1 MLATRRRV
9 SKHVSQAARRSLP
22 SHILHF
28 VVQWFHTTWNSLYL
42 GFNQGCNGGRTVCL
56 NIWGAGKKPTTDSF
70 LPHYNPLF
78 SACVI
83 WCFASQISKPR
94 NEKKNVFY
102 YRVSWKL
109 SWEMKIIKSFSFIN
123 KTRLK
128 LDCFLT
134 WLLKCNFEEPEAS
147 P

>member
-28 VVQWFHTTWNSLYL
+28 VVQWFHTSWNSLYL
-42 GFNQGCNGGRTVCL
+42 GLNQGCNEGRTVCL

-70 LPHYNPLF
+70 FLHYNPLF

-83 WCFASQISKPR
+83 RCFASQISKPR
-94 NEKKNVFY
+94 NEKKCLLLQSLMEVIM
-102 YRVSWKL
+102 R
-109 SWEMKIIKSFSFIN
+109 MKIIKSFSFIS

-134 WLLKCNFEEPEAS
+134 WLLKCNFEESEAF